1 VTDGRDRVFL
11 PATDR
16 GSAVTPQ
23 RLGILVAL
31 GGMLLFALNDTLG
44 KWLVATYSVG
54 QVILLRSLSALAI
67 LTLLLWRNRTPL
79 LPIRQPRLQLV
90 RVVVSTIE
98 VICFYFAVAALPLA
112 DVLTYWLATPIY
124 VAALS
129 PWMLGERVGPWRWG
143 AIVLG
148 FVGVLVALRPGDGGL
163 APAVLVS
170 LLGSL
175 AFAGMILTARALR
188 GTPDTA
194 LVFWQTLGVALAGL
208 VAAPMGWIAP
218 SPGDFG
224 LLALLGIVA
233 LGGHLAIAR
242 SLKLADAATITPL
255 QYTLLFWGIIFGW
268 IVFGDVPDRALLAG
282 AAIIVASGLVIW
294 FRETRA
300 RRMALPRRD

>member
-1 VTDGRDRVFL
+1 
-11 PATDR
+11 
-16 GSAVTPQ
+16 VTPQ

-54 QVILLRSLSALAI
+54 QVILLRSLSALVV
-67 LTLLLWRNRTPL
+67 LTLMLWRNRTPL
-79 LPIRQPRLQLV
+79 LPIHQPGLQLA

-170 LLGSL
+170 LVGSL

-194 LVFWQTLGVALAGL
+194 LVFWQTLGVALAGV

-300 RRMALPRRD
+300 RRMALPCRD